1 MDWQS
6 GNNVILTN
14 RKSIQSNS
22 TLTSSAITTANY
34 VTIHSA
40 C

>member
-6 GNNVILTN
+6 GNNVLLTN
-14 RKSIQSNS
+14 RKSTQSNS
-22 TLTSSAITTANY
+22 TLMSFAITTANY